1 MLDAT
6 SDRRASRFVGCF
18 ASEALYDGV
27 FPGMHCGHVDEH
39 AQEQVPGAFLK
50 LLGKLIP
57 RDIDASV
64 KGGVEINWPVPRSA
78 LDQ

>member
-6 SDRRASRFVGCF
+6 SDRRAARFVGCF
-18 ASEALYDGV
+18 TSDALYDDV
-27 FPGMHCGHVDEH
+27 FLGMHSRHVDEY

-50 LLGKLIP
+50 LLGRLIP

-64 KGGVEINWPVPRSA
+64 KGGVAINWPVPRSA